1 MKQRHDFSR
10 LVAAAACVLLTLAS
24 GSLAAQ
30 APAPTEEG
38 ETLTFTFAPGNDLFT
53 QQGNEAE
60 LARLF
65 SRVDEYHSEITAG
78 RMPIRVDGYCASL
91 PAPADNLRTAYLRA
105 SRVKSELITQ
115 KRLTED
121 AFITGN
127 YASAYLGIHKDV
139 VVVTLRIPMKE
150 EAIPAEEKPA
160 PTEKKPAPTDVAA
173 ETPRQET
180 PQVKEVVEV
189 VEQPALTAEPRA
201 ETAVKETA
209 VKQASAK
216 PYLLALRTNL
226 LYDALLLPALGIEW
240 RINDRIGIRL
250 DGSLSR
256 WGGSTGKVQKA
267 WLLNPEARWYLLHDK
282 RFYAGISGSYG
293 EYNIYKYPLGSLLK
307 DDTGYQGHLWN
318 AGLTV
323 GYQLRL
329 CRHLSV
335 DFNLGLGYTRSE
347 YDSFTVTG
355 NTRVYKQRDR
365 KKNLWGPTQAG
376 ISLVWTI
383 GSEKQ

>member
-1 MKQRHDFSR
+1 M
-10 LVAAAACVLLTLAS
+10 
-24 GSLAAQ
+24 
-30 APAPTEEG
+30 
-38 ETLTFTFAPGNDLFT
+38 
-53 QQGNEAE
+53 QGNEVE

-78 RMPIRVDGYCASL
+78 QMPIRVDGYCASL

-105 SRVKSELITQ
+105 SRVKSELITK

-127 YASAYLGIHKDV
+127 YASAYLGTHQDI

-150 EAIPAEEKPA
+150 EPMPAEEKPA
-160 PTEKKPAPTDVAA
+160 PMEERPTPTEKKPVTADVAA
-173 ETPRQET
+173 ETPRQEM
-180 PQVKEVVEV
+180 PQARKV
-189 VEQPALTAEPRA
+189 VEQPALTPEPSA

-226 LYDALLLPALGIEW
+226 LYDAFLLPTLGIEW

-282 RFYAGISGSYG
+282 RFYAGVSGSYG

-329 CRHLSV
+329 SRHLSA

-365 KKNLWGPTQAG
+365 KKSLWGPTQAG

-383 GSEKQ
+383 GNEKQ